1 MSASARYYE
10 CIEDTFE
17 DVENRLEALES
28 DPDITVAEGVIN
40 VTFANRVVF
49 VFSRQPAV
57 EQLWLA
63 TPGGGFHFVWQES
76 VEDWVDTKTGRA
88 FKELL
93 SAELT
98 EHADETIV
106 W

>member
-40 VTFANRVVF
+40 VTFANRVSL
-49 VFSRQPAV
+49 FSPGNPLLSNSVGNA
-57 EQLWLA
+57 
-63 TPGGGFHFVWQES
+63 GGGFHFVWQES
-76 VEDWVDTKTGRA
+76 VKTGWIQKPAR
-88 FKELL
+88 L
-93 SAELT
+93 
-98 EHADETIV
+98 
-106 W
+106 

>member
-1 MSASARYYE
+1 MTASARYYE

-17 DVENRLEALES
+17 NVENRLESLES
-28 DPDITVAEGVIN
+28 DPDIMVAEGVIN
-40 VTFANRVVF
+40 VTFPNDVVF

-63 TPGGGFHFVWQES
+63 TPGGGFHFVWSES
-76 VEDWVDTKTGRA
+76 CEDWIDTKTDRA
-88 FKELL
+88 FRALL
-93 SAELT
+93 TAELA
-98 EHADETIV
+98 EHASEVIA

>member
-49 VFSRQPAV
+49 VFSGNP
-57 EQLWLA
+57 LLSNS
-63 TPGGGFHFVWQES
+63 GWQRRG
-76 VEDWVDTKTGRA
+76 VAFILFGRKVLKTGWIQ
-88 FKELL
+88 KP
-93 SAELT
+93 SAPLRSF
-98 EHADETIV
+98 
-106 W
+106 

>member
-17 DVENRLEALES
+17 DVENRLEELES

-63 TPGGGFHFVWQES
+63 TPGVAFTLF
-76 VEDWVDTKTGRA
+76 GR
-88 FKELL
+88 KR
-93 SAELT
+93 
-98 EHADETIV
+98 
-106 W
+106 